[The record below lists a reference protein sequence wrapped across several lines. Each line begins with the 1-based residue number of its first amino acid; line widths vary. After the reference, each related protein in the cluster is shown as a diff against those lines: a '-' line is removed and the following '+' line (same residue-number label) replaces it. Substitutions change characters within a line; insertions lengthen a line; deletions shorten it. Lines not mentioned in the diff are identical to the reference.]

1 MSIANILILEDDEFQ
16 AEGLKEDL
24 EEYGFKVVGMAKTFA
39 EAVGLFHLQP
49 FDIAILDIFLDGQP
63 TGIKFAE
70 YLYDQAAG
78 KIPFVFLTGSNEM
91 DIFKAA
97 KLTNPHSF
105 LLKPYNRIELFYAI
119 ELAIEAS
126 NKQTPT
132 INAKNKTP
140 VKDFVFV
147 KKNQIYHKVFF
158 NNIHYIEVEGRYSKI
173 ATAEKSYHIQL
184 ALKEVEKI
192 LPTSDF
198 IRTHRNYIVQKRKIK
213 EIHSHDNLIILEGKQ
228 TALIGR
234 KYKDLFLKDN
244 FTLK

>member
-1 MSIANILILEDDEFQ
+1 MSITNILILEDDEFQ

-24 EEYGFKVVGMAKTFA
+24 ADYGFNVVGMAKSFA
-39 EAVGLFHLQP
+39 EAVGLFHLQS
-49 FDIAILDIFLDGQP
+49 FDIAILDIFLAGQP
-63 TGIKFAE
+63 AGIKFAE
-70 YLYDQAAG
+70 YLYDQAKG

-91 DIFKAA
+91 GIFKAA

-105 LLKPYNRIELFYAI
+105 LLKPYNKIELFYAI

-126 NKQTPT
+126 NKQIPK
-132 INAKNKTP
+132 ADSKNDGAA
-140 VKDFVFV
+140 KDFVFV

-173 ATAEKSYHIQL
+173 ATSEKAYHIQL

-198 IRTHRNYIVQKRKIK
+198 IRTHRNYIVQKSKIK
-213 EIHSHDNLIILEGKQ
+213 EIHNQDNLIVLEGKQ

-234 KYKDLFLKDN
+234 KYKDIFLKNN
-244 FTLK
+244 FTLR